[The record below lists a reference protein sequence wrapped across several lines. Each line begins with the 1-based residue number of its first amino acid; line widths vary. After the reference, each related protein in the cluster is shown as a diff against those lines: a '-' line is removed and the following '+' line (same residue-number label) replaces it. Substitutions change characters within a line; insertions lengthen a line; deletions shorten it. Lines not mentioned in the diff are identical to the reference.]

1 MYIIF
6 KYYSYKLKVQM
17 ISMPQM
23 VAALHSFVGIAA
35 TIVGYASFF
44 KEDVLKNH
52 EKIQLVETYLGV
64 FIGAVTFTG
73 SVVAYGK
80 LDGKIRSQ
88 SLILCGCFRHVLNL
102 IILILSFVL
111 LIFFVIYTDLIYLYI
126 MTVLALF
133 LGWHLVMAIG
143 GADMPV
149 VVSMLNSYS
158 GWATSASGFM
168 LDNRLLI
175 ISGALIGSS
184 GAILSYIMCRAMNRS
199 FFSVI
204 AGGFGIEVDTGNRI
218 LFIFIIF

>member
-1 MYIIF
+1 
-6 KYYSYKLKVQM
+6 M

-35 TIVGYASFF
+35 TIIGFASFL
-44 KEDVLKNH
+44 KEDVLGKH
-52 EKIQLVETYLGV
+52 EKIQLVETFLGV
-64 FIGAVTFTG
+64 FIGAITFTG

-80 LDGKIRSQ
+80 LDGRIGSKP
-88 SLILCGCFRHVLNL
+88 LILCGCFRHILNL
-102 IILILSFVL
+102 TVIILSTVL
-111 LIFFVIYTDLIYLYI
+111 LICFVVEENLIYLYV

-168 LDNRLLI
+168 LNNRLLI

-199 FFSVI
+199 FVSVI
-204 AGGFGIEVDTGNRI
+204 AGGFGIETGGERKDYYYPTGFYRI
-218 LFIFIIF
+218 R

>member
-1 MYIIF
+1 
-6 KYYSYKLKVQM
+6 
-17 ISMPQM
+17 MPQM

-35 TIVGYASFF
+35 TIIGYASFL
-44 KEDVLKNH
+44 KEDVFKVH
-52 EKIQLVETYLGV
+52 EKIQLVETFLGV
-64 FIGAVTFTG
+64 FIGAITFTG

-80 LDGKIRSQ
+80 LDAKIS
-88 SLILCGCFRHVLNL
+88 SKPLILCGCFRHVLNL
-102 IILILSFVL
+102 TIIILSTILMICFV
-111 LIFFVIYTDLIYLYI
+111 VEEDLIYLYI
-126 MTVLALF
+126 MTVLAMF

-199 FFSVI
+199 FVSVI
-204 AGGFGIEVDTGNRI
+204 AGGFGIETNTGGDRKFN
-218 LFIFIIF
+218 IFIKVL